1 MITIQKKEEV
11 AKQYSDILKIIYH
24 LGKGIMWRTQ
34 LKQYLQQFFAISE
47 KEFILA
53 LKDLTDADIIHI
65 HRYCNRHIIRLKKFA
80 IYYLTCKERASVA
93 SITFTTSKAIKSA
106 YINAVLLYNLMQLEV
121 VESLDLYI
129 EEIAKRTT
137 LLAKDKS
144 NHHILTKLLSIQ
156 SYKHSWEKIRF
167 EIEELER
174 IRLTNI
180 QKLQNV
186 KAIEK
191 PLYYYNFNL
200 NAMQAR
206 DIYLGGWVI
215 ENKVESRVSFHG
227 PIIYIFNIN
236 QKYNYIPKL
245 EENLKQ
251 IREYFSYLLDTPQG
265 FTIQFKLIVEDMQLE
280 NKLRNN
286 QKYKNFV
293 ENLVL
298 DEIEILNLNI
308 LNDVFGGVHL
318 LK

>member
-1 MITIQKKEEV
+1 MITKQMKGKI
-11 AKQYSDILKIIYH
+11 AKQHNDILKIVYH

-34 LKQYLQQFFAISE
+34 LKQYLQLFFILSE
-47 KEFILA
+47 KKLILA
-53 LKDLTDADIIHI
+53 LKELKEADIIHI

-80 IYYLTCKERASVA
+80 ICYLTGRERESVA
-93 SITFTTSKAIKSA
+93 SIPFTTSKAIKSA
-106 YINAVLLYNLMQLEV
+106 YINAVLLYNLMQLEI
-121 VESLDLYI
+121 VESLDEYI
-129 EEIAKRTT
+129 DEVAKRTT

-144 NHHILTKLLSIQ
+144 SHHILTNLLSIQ
-156 SYKHSWEKIRF
+156 SYQHSWEKVKL
-167 EIEELER
+167 ENEELER

-180 QKLQNV
+180 QRLQRVN
-186 KAIEK
+186 INEK

-215 ENKVESRVSFHG
+215 EKQYESRVSFHG
-227 PIIYIFNIN
+227 PIIYILNTN

-245 EENLKQ
+245 EENLKH
-251 IREYFSYLLDTPQG
+251 IREYFSYLIDTPQG
-265 FTIQFKLIVEDMQLE
+265 FTIQFKLIVEDMHLE

-286 QKYKNFV
+286 QNYKNLV

-308 LNDVFGGVHL
+308 LNNVFGGVHP

>member
-1 MITIQKKEEV
+1 MKTKQMKGKI
-11 AKQYSDILKIIYH
+11 AKQHNDILKIVYH

-34 LKQYLQQFFAISE
+34 LKQYLQHFFAISE
-47 KEFILA
+47 KELMLA
-53 LKDLTDADIIHI
+53 LKDLKDADIIHI
-65 HRYCNRHIIRLKKFA
+65 HHYCNRHIIRLKKSA
-80 IYYLTCKERASVA
+80 IYYLTGKERASVA

-106 YINAVLLYNLMQLEV
+106 YINAIVLYNLMQLEV
-121 VESLDLYI
+121 VESLDMYI
-129 EEIAKRTT
+129 DGITKRTT

-144 NHHILTKLLSIQ
+144 NHNILTNLLSIQ
-156 SYKHSWEKIRF
+156 LYKHSWEKIRF

-180 QKLQNV
+180 QRLQNV
-186 KAIEK
+186 KAIET
-191 PLYYYNFNL
+191 PTYYYNFNL

-206 DIYLGGWVI
+206 DIYIGGWVI
-215 ENKVESRVSFHG
+215 ENKFESRVSFHG

-245 EENLKQ
+245 EENIKQ
-251 IREYFSYLLDTPQG
+251 IREYFSYILDTPQG
-265 FTIQFKLIVEDMQLE
+265 FTIHFKLIVEDMRLE
-280 NKLRNN
+280 NTLRNN
-286 QKYKNFV
+286 QKYKSLV

-308 LNDVFGGVHL
+308 LNDVFSGVHL